1 MNTPINQDFD
11 KYKEDFYKGLSKRET
26 KYGAMALFSGI
37 LIMFLMMFV
46 LHVNSLLATFVS
58 MPIITLLGMNGF
70 YTKNGMSFTELVKRK
85 MELRKGIDYT
95 ISEVSVRD
103 YRIRQMEEELR
114 KQRAEEKRIR
124 RRIRRNGENKIKGV
138 QEIINSCIY
147 NAKCTSGCDSR

>member
-11 KYKEDFYKGLSKRET
+11 AYKEDFYKGLSKRET
-26 KYGAMALFSGI
+26 KYGAMAFFSGI
-37 LIMFLMMFV
+37 VIMFLMMFV

-114 KQRAEEKRIR
+114 KQRAEEKKDKEKDKKKWRKQ
-124 RRIRRNGENKIKGV
+124 N
-138 QEIINSCIY
+138 
-147 NAKCTSGCDSR
+147 

>member
-114 KQRAEEKRIR
+114 TQRAKEKKDKEKDKKKWRKQ
-124 RRIRRNGENKIKGV
+124 N
-138 QEIINSCIY
+138 
-147 NAKCTSGCDSR
+147 

>member
-26 KYGAMALFSGI
+26 KYGAMARFSGI

-46 LHVNSLLATFVS
+46 LHANSLLATFVS
-58 MPIITLLGMNGF
+58 MPIITQLGMNGF
-70 YTKNGMSFTELVKRK
+70 YTKYGMSFTELVKRK

-114 KQRAEEKRIR
+114 KQRAEEKKDKEKDKKKWRKQ
-124 RRIRRNGENKIKGV
+124 N
-138 QEIINSCIY
+138 
-147 NAKCTSGCDSR
+147 

>member
-103 YRIRQMEEELR
+103 YRIKQMEDELR
-114 KQRAEEKRIR
+114 EKRAEEKK
-124 RRIRRNGENKIKGV
+124 NKEKD
-138 QEIINSCIY
+138 
-147 NAKCTSGCDSR
+147 KKWLK

>member
-11 KYKEDFYKGLSKRET
+11 AYKEDFYKGLSKRET
-26 KYGAMALFSGI
+26 KYGVMAFFSGI
-37 LIMFLMMFV
+37 VIMFLMMFV

-114 KQRAEEKRIR
+114 KQRAEEKKDKEKDKKKWRKQ
-124 RRIRRNGENKIKGV
+124 N
-138 QEIINSCIY
+138 
-147 NAKCTSGCDSR
+147 

>member
-114 KQRAEEKRIR
+114 TQRAEEKKDKEKDKKKWRKQ
-124 RRIRRNGENKIKGV
+124 N
-138 QEIINSCIY
+138 
-147 NAKCTSGCDSR
+147 

>member
-26 KYGAMALFSGI
+26 KYGAIALFSGI

-85 MELRKGIDYT
+85 MELRKGINYT

-114 KQRAEEKRIR
+114 TQRAEEKKDKEKDKKKWRKQ
-124 RRIRRNGENKIKGV
+124 N
-138 QEIINSCIY
+138 
-147 NAKCTSGCDSR
+147 

>member
-114 KQRAEEKRIR
+114 TQRAEENMDKEKDKKKWRKQ
-124 RRIRRNGENKIKGV
+124 N
-138 QEIINSCIY
+138 
-147 NAKCTSGCDSR
+147 

>member
-114 KQRAEEKRIR
+114 IQRAEEKKDKEKDKKKWRKQ
-124 RRIRRNGENKIKGV
+124 N
-138 QEIINSCIY
+138 
-147 NAKCTSGCDSR
+147 

>member
-11 KYKEDFYKGLSKRET
+11 AYKEDFYKGLSKRET
-26 KYGAMALFSGI
+26 KYGAMAFFSGI
-37 LIMFLMMFV
+37 VIMLLMMFV

-114 KQRAEEKRIR
+114 KQRAEEKKDKEKDKKKWRKQ
-124 RRIRRNGENKIKGV
+124 N
-138 QEIINSCIY
+138 
-147 NAKCTSGCDSR
+147 

>member
-114 KQRAEEKRIR
+114 KQRAEEKKDKDKKKWRKQ
-124 RRIRRNGENKIKGV
+124 N
-138 QEIINSCIY
+138 
-147 NAKCTSGCDSR
+147 

>member
-114 KQRAEEKRIR
+114 TQRAEEKKDKEKDKKKWRQQ
-124 RRIRRNGENKIKGV
+124 N
-138 QEIINSCIY
+138 
-147 NAKCTSGCDSR
+147 

>member
-85 MELRKGIDYT
+85 MELRKAIDYT

-114 KQRAEEKRIR
+114 TQRAEEKKDKEKDKKKWRKQ
-124 RRIRRNGENKIKGV
+124 N
-138 QEIINSCIY
+138 
-147 NAKCTSGCDSR
+147 

>member
-37 LIMFLMMFV
+37 LIMFLIMFV

-114 KQRAEEKRIR
+114 TQRAEEKKDKEKDKKKWRKQ
-124 RRIRRNGENKIKGV
+124 N
-138 QEIINSCIY
+138 
-147 NAKCTSGCDSR
+147 

>member
-26 KYGAMALFSGI
+26 KYGAMAFFSGI

-46 LHVNSLLATFVS
+46 LHTNSLLATFVS

-114 KQRAEEKRIR
+114 KQRAEEKKDKEKDKKKWRKQ
-124 RRIRRNGENKIKGV
+124 N
-138 QEIINSCIY
+138 
-147 NAKCTSGCDSR
+147 

>member
-11 KYKEDFYKGLSKRET
+11 AYKEDFYKGLSKRET
-26 KYGAMALFSGI
+26 KYGAMAFFSGI
-37 LIMFLMMFV
+37 VIMFLMMFV
-46 LHVNSLLATFVS
+46 LQVNSLLATFVS

-114 KQRAEEKRIR
+114 TQRAEEKKDKEKDKKKWRKQ
-124 RRIRRNGENKIKGV
+124 N
-138 QEIINSCIY
+138 
-147 NAKCTSGCDSR
+147 

>member
-26 KYGAMALFSGI
+26 KYGAMAFFSGI

-46 LHVNSLLATFVS
+46 LHANSLLATFVS

-114 KQRAEEKRIR
+114 KQRAEEKKDKEKDKKKWRKQ
-124 RRIRRNGENKIKGV
+124 N
-138 QEIINSCIY
+138 
-147 NAKCTSGCDSR
+147 

>member
-1 MNTPINQDFD
+1 MNIPINQDFD

-26 KYGAMALFSGI
+26 KYGAMAFFSGI

-46 LHVNSLLATFVS
+46 LHANSLLATFVS

-114 KQRAEEKRIR
+114 KQRAEEKKDKEKDKKKWRKQ
-124 RRIRRNGENKIKGV
+124 N
-138 QEIINSCIY
+138 
-147 NAKCTSGCDSR
+147 

>member
-103 YRIRQMEEELR
+103 YRISQMEEELR
-114 KQRAEEKRIR
+114 TQRAEEKKDKEKDKKKWRKQ
-124 RRIRRNGENKIKGV
+124 N
-138 QEIINSCIY
+138 
-147 NAKCTSGCDSR
+147 

>member
-1 MNTPINQDFD
+1 MNTPINQDID

-114 KQRAEEKRIR
+114 TQRAEEKKDKEKDKKKWRKQ
-124 RRIRRNGENKIKGV
+124 N
-138 QEIINSCIY
+138 
-147 NAKCTSGCDSR
+147 

>member
-46 LHVNSLLATFVS
+46 LHANSLLATFVS

-85 MELRKGIDYT
+85 MELRNIRSF
-95 ISEVSVRD
+95 SERLQD
-103 YRIRQMEEELR
+103 
-114 KQRAEEKRIR
+114 KTDG
-124 RRIRRNGENKIKGV
+124 RRIKETK
-138 QEIINSCIY
+138 S
-147 NAKCTSGCDSR
+147 

>member
-103 YRIRQMEEELR
+103 YMIRQMEEELR
-114 KQRAEEKRIR
+114 TQRAEEKKDKEKDKKKWRKQ
-124 RRIRRNGENKIKGV
+124 N
-138 QEIINSCIY
+138 
-147 NAKCTSGCDSR
+147 

>member
-46 LHVNSLLATFVS
+46 LHANSLLATFVS

-70 YTKNGMSFTELVKRK
+70 YTKNGMSFTERVKRK

-114 KQRAEEKRIR
+114 KQRAEEKKDKEKDKKKWRKQ
-124 RRIRRNGENKIKGV
+124 N
-138 QEIINSCIY
+138 
-147 NAKCTSGCDSR
+147 

>member
-11 KYKEDFYKGLSKRET
+11 KGLSKRET

-114 KQRAEEKRIR
+114 KQRAEEKKDKDKKKWRKQ
-124 RRIRRNGENKIKGV
+124 N
-138 QEIINSCIY
+138 
-147 NAKCTSGCDSR
+147 